1 MQLFL
6 VTNLIALALFHGNVD
21 HIKNKEEKC
30 SQEVIMSDGILN
42 YVASRD
48 LPDVIEVLSDNYKW
62 LGYCD
67 SQHIIKSMK
76 LRTDDQPDHEV
87 FKVLRVENKV
97 VGLIMYESYP
107 IQDRGNISRLAVHK
121 DFCNK
126 GYASQLLQYAIDDMR
141 SHGISDVRLCCHRE
155 NEKALSLYQK
165 KFNFHI
171 NMPEWLHLSIDLSS
185 R

>member
-6 VTNLIALALFHGNVD
+6 VTNLIAFALFHGNVD

-30 SQEVIMSDGILN
+30 NQEVIMSDGILN

-48 LPDVIEVLSDNYKW
+48 IADVIEILSDSYKW
-62 LGYCD
+62 VGYCD
-67 SQHIIKSMK
+67 SEHVIKSMR
-76 LRTDDQPDHEV
+76 LWTDNHFENEV

-97 VGLIMYESYP
+97 VSLIMYEYYP
-107 IQDRGNISRLAVHK
+107 VQNSSNISRLAVHK

-126 GYASQLLQYAIDDMR
+126 GYASQLLQYAIDDIR
-141 SHGISDVRLCCHRE
+141 SRGISKVNLCCNRE
-155 NEKALSLYQK
+155 NEPALNLYEK

-171 NMPEWLHLSIDLSS
+171 HMPDWLHLSLELS
-185 R
+185 